1 MSCDIYPQI
10 RGPEGWTDSQLFKDL
25 LSNGFS
31 RSAAKTVY
39 QSVYSDAY
47 RDMYGDW
54 LNEPDNFVGELD
66 RNGEPTINSVFPAS
80 FLQGRPHVGSTTMSS
95 RLSRKLSAL
104 ASSLDVNIVID
115 NAQDTLAR
123 VVGGEERATIYLNS
137 EKLQDDTIEHE
148 FGHIFI
154 EVIGGLDN
162 PLVQRGIEQLRGT
175 ELWNEVE
182 STYSGVNR
190 DTLHKEVLATA
201 IGREASQIFQ
211 RENDQSAWE
220 RWLNL
225 FLRRL
230 RQVLGIEPDIARD
243 LARRMITS
251 TREYD
256 TSGTYTYEQR
266 DYKDLQGLRDTA
278 EEAVSTIERVI
289 TEIGRG
295 FKGDDRESVERTIK
309 ENRKRLN
316 SLKSKLAESKNDE
329 VLAKFLEY
337 VIPEIDRVF
346 QEFNEEVKKDDP
358 SLGKITRH
366 LKFTKAYELITHIDI
381 LADDNQELA
390 DFLGDTRDQIAKA
403 STKITKIQNR
413 YEDEALEILVD
424 IFTPLSRN
432 EVLQRKRE
440 KWKQQWRR
448 MDNPDQTLPQYI
460 AKKKEQQKAEIEEA
474 ARRKARSSLTLLE
487 EDVGSWMRYLRAA
500 GHSRDSMI
508 AMFKQMLDKTR
519 DKARGKYVDWEK
531 EWIDAYNDLI
541 EYKREDQNVDTDDVS
556 EVYDEILDRDGSGN
570 LTGYLIN
577 KYSAE
582 YIQNRAEALEE
593 YREILEEED
602 KEAADEHIKEWFKE
616 NTVKDKN
623 GNRVP
628 DSRYINDKYK
638 RIQNMDESHPVKKF
652 YNLTIESLKKQDGGR
667 PPNKRLVS
675 KVSGVEFY
683 RLPALRKGK
692 WERIGSDGMSFNTL
706 NQIRKEEFSIMP
718 DDTEYS
724 QQEIEKILVKEG
736 IEGRPKKF
744 VPIYFTSDAIDLDN
758 HSFDIATIMAAN
770 AHMSYRY
777 QEVTNMLPIVD
788 AMEHA
793 LSQKRRVQQ
802 KTPGGQL
809 LFTGR
814 REDNK
819 RATEP
824 WSESESYK
832 LWRAVVDTYVFD
844 ETRVAGKYDKFWQKV
859 LGGVSTVFLSGN
871 VIAGTINLTK
881 GNIDTLMESI
891 GGEFFTLSDW
901 KNAQKEYMRDVANGS
916 IINDIGINDRTSR
929 TNLLS
934 EEFDAL
940 NEFRGS
946 EFNFAENSVFK
957 RLAKV
962 STLFGIHTAGEHYMQ
977 NVTMYAV
984 MSNIKAANAEGEFIN
999 ENGEVVSESEAMSL
1013 HEAYQVEDGELVLN
1027 DNLSHVVMED
1037 QIFEYNED
1045 TKFRITRRIRD
1056 VNEEMHG
1063 AYSLQNRNDAQRYIL
1078 GMYAFSMRK
1087 WIEPGIRRRMGKGG
1101 YKDLFSALWTGEG
1114 TIDKDFDYQR
1124 NTAVEGYYVTFAK
1137 FLNRFFTELHGMIT
1151 ELPGMWNEMS
1161 DIEKANIKKF
1171 ATEATFFFA
1180 AFALYGMAQSMRD
1193 DDEDSILINHIAY
1206 ATRRLMAE
1214 LSFFLNPGDAKNILD
1229 SPIPATSY
1237 LNDLFDFGYRVIF
1250 SLNPIG
1256 YLFWEDWTPPIAER
1270 YERTRR
1276 KGQLKIRK
1284 DIQDIAPWWRHI
1296 DNVRHPEELISF
1308 FNM

>member
-1 MSCDIYPQI
+1 MSCDIYPQV

-54 LNEPDNFVGELD
+54 LNEPNQFVGDLD
-66 RNGEPTINSVFPAS
+66 RNGEPTIQSVFPDS

-95 RLSRKLSAL
+95 KLSRKLSAL
-104 ASSLDVNIVID
+104 ANSMDVNIVID
-115 NAQDTLAR
+115 DAQDTLAR

-137 EKLQDDTIEHE
+137 KKLQDDTIEHE

-175 ELWNEVE
+175 ELWDQIE

-190 DTLHKEVLATA
+190 DVLQKEVLATA
-201 IGREASQIFQ
+201 IGREASQIFEQ
-211 RENDQSAWE
+211 ENEQSTWE

-230 RQVLGIEPDIARD
+230 RQVLGIEPSIARR
-243 LARRMITS
+243 LAQRMITS

-256 TSGTYTYEQR
+256 TSGVYEYEQR
-266 DYKDLQGLRDTA
+266 DYRDLEGLRDTA

-295 FKGDDRESVERTIK
+295 FKGDDREGVEETIK

-316 SLKSKLAESKNDE
+316 DLKNKLAESRNDE

-337 VIPEIDRVF
+337 AIPEVDRVF
-346 QEFNEEVKKDDP
+346 KEFNEEIKKDEP
-358 SLGKITRH
+358 SLGRITRH
-366 LKFTKAYELITHIDI
+366 LKFTKAYELITQIDI

-403 STKITKIQNR
+403 STKISKIQNR
-413 YEDEALEILVD
+413 YENEAVDILVD
-424 IFTPLSRN
+424 IFLPFGKQ
-432 EVLQRKRE
+432 EVIARKKE
-440 KWKQQWRR
+440 KWKKQWRKKWEGE
-448 MDNPDQTLPQYI
+448 DNPDETFHQYD
-460 AKKKEQQKAEIEEA
+460 ARKQESQAAEIEQA
-474 ARRKARSSLTLLE
+474 AREKVRRTLTLLE
-487 EDVGSWMRYLRAA
+487 EDVGSWVRYLRAA

-519 DKARGKYVDWEK
+519 NDARETYVGWEK
-531 EWIDAYNDLI
+531 EWIDALNELK
-541 EYKREDQNVDTDDVS
+541 EYKNNPDDVT
-556 EVYDEILDRDGSGN
+556 ELYDEILDRDGSGN

-582 YIQNRAEALEE
+582 YVQNRAKAMEE
-593 YREILEEED
+593 YKEILEEEG

-616 NTVKDKN
+616 NTVKDEN

-628 DSRYINDKYK
+628 DPEYINDEYK
-638 RIQNMDESHPVKKF
+638 RIQEMDESHPVKKF
-652 YNLTIESLKKQDGGR
+652 YNLTIESLKKQDEGR
-667 PPNKRLVS
+667 PPHKRLVS

-692 WERIGSDGMSFNTL
+692 WERIGTDGMSINTL
-706 NQIRKEEFSIMP
+706 NEIRREEFSIMP

-724 QQEIEKILVKEG
+724 QDEIEKILVKES

-744 VPIYFTSDAIDLDN
+744 IPIYFTGDAIDLDN
-758 HSFDIATIMAAN
+758 RSFDVGTIMAAN
-770 AHMSYRY
+770 AHMSYRF
-777 QEVTNMLPIVD
+777 QEMTNMLPIVD

-802 KTPGGQL
+802 KTAGGQL

-814 REDNK
+814 KEDGK
-819 RATEP
+819 PATEP
-824 WSESESYK
+824 WAESESYK
-832 LWRAVVDTYVFD
+832 LWRATVDTYVFD
-844 ETRVAGKYDKFWQKV
+844 ETRIASKYDKFWQKV

-901 KNAQKEYMRDVANGS
+901 KDAQKEYMKDVANGS
-916 IINDIGINDRTSR
+916 IINDIGINDRKSR

-984 MSNIKAANAEGEFIN
+984 MSNIKAVNADGEFIN
-999 ENGEVVSESEAMSL
+999 ENGEIVSKSEAMSL

-1027 DNLSHVVMED
+1027 DNLSHIVMED
-1037 QIFEYNED
+1037 QMFEYD
-1045 TKFRITRRIRD
+1045 SDAKFRVTRRIRD

-1101 YKDLFSALWTGEG
+1101 YKDLWSAIRHGEG
-1114 TIDKDFDYQR
+1114 TLDKDFDYQR
-1124 NTAVEGYYVTFAK
+1124 NTPVEGYYVTFAK

-1151 ELPGMWNEMS
+1151 ELPGMWDEMS

-1180 AFALYGMAQSMRD
+1180 AVLLYGMAQAMRD
-1193 DDEDSILINHIAY
+1193 DDEDSLLINHLAY

-1214 LSFFLNPGDAKNILD
+1214 LSFFLNPADAKNLLD

-1237 LNDLFDFGYRVIF
+1237 LNDLFDFGYRVLTPMNF
-1250 SLNPIG
+1250 FG
-1256 YLFWEDWTPPIAER
+1256 WMFYDDWTPPALER

-1276 KGQLKIRK
+1276 KGQLKIGK
-1284 DIQDIAPWWRHI
+1284 DIQDLAPWWRHV
-1296 DNVRHPEELISF
+1296 DNIRHPEELISF